1 MKKQYT
7 VDEIIN
13 SRFAVLLDRKDESIK
28 LDISLTDIP
37 IKVKEG
43 DILNI
48 EFKDNKIVFAEI
60 DKEETKKAR
69 KEVKDLI
76 DELKKKSSKE
86 LKW

>member
-1 MKKQYT
+1 
-7 VDEIIN
+7 
-13 SRFAVLLDRKDESIK
+13 
-28 LDISLTDIP
+28 LTDIP

-69 KEVKDLI
+69 QEVKDLI
-76 DELKKKSSKE
+76 DELKKKSSKD
-86 LKW
+86 LK